1 MSQGARGPSR
11 GQAVG
16 ADRRAADGGGPRIGA
31 GLRLQRAGLAQGGA
45 ARYNEGGSRRERMPG
60 RPRRPGRGCVRP
72 SAPWQSRPRR
82 RRSGVRGPAAGRRS
96 CGGGCAHARRRRT
109 PHAARHDQ
117 RSVRRAPPPSRRP
130 QAGRQARTHARTQ
143 ARGDAARVRAER
155 SRCCWRC
162 VHVHVH
168 VCLPPQSRS
177 TRQAPRPIG
186 GAGTDTGR
194 RDQHDGRHQ
203 LSSPQHA
210 EDPEQ
215 HGGRPQLY
223 SFTWAPCTANEI

>member
-1 MSQGARGPSR
+1 MAQGCVCSARAS
-11 GQAVG
+11 
-16 ADRRAADGGGPRIGA
+16 RRAARRDTMKAVPGGSECPAGHGGPDAAVCAPLPHGSRDHA
-31 GLRLQRAGLAQGGA
+31 AAEAACEAQPRAGAHAAAAAHTHAGA
-45 ARYNEGGSRRERMPG
+45 A
-60 RPRRPGRGCVRP
+60 
-72 SAPWQSRPRR
+72 
-82 RRSGVRGPAAGRRS
+82 
-96 CGGGCAHARRRRT
+96 RRT
-109 PHAARHDQ
+109 PHATPSAPSGGRP
-117 RSVRRAPPPSRRP
+117 RPPAVRR
-130 QAGRQARTHARTQ
+130 QAGRQAGRHARTQ
-143 ARGDAARVRAER
+143 ARGDAARVLAQR

-177 TRQAPRPIG
+177 TQQAPRPIG

-223 SFTWAPCTANEI
+223 SFTCAPCTANEI

>member
-1 MSQGARGPSR
+1 MAQGCVCSARAS
-11 GQAVG
+11 
-16 ADRRAADGGGPRIGA
+16 RRAARRDTMKAVPGGSECPAGHGGPDAAVCAPLPHGSRDHDA
-31 GLRLQRAGLAQGGA
+31 AEAACEAQPRAGAHAAAAAHTHAGA
-45 ARYNEGGSRRERMPG
+45 A
-60 RPRRPGRGCVRP
+60 
-72 SAPWQSRPRR
+72 
-82 RRSGVRGPAAGRRS
+82 
-96 CGGGCAHARRRRT
+96 RRT
-109 PHAARHDQ
+109 PHATPSAPSGGRP
-117 RSVRRAPPPSRRP
+117 RPSAVRR
-130 QAGRQARTHARTQ
+130 QAGRQAGRQTGTHAR
-143 ARGDAARVRAER
+143 RPAATLRAFALIAPAAAG
-155 SRCCWRC
+155 WRC

-223 SFTWAPCTANEI
+223 SFTWAPALRMKSDLQWQI